1 MTRPED
7 VASAC
12 ATVARATTRE
22 EARAALETLRAR
34 AFRASESSEAS
45 TRSSSAVDDG
55 LRIDDVED
63 ACACALTHGR
73 GRWYETFSARDR
85 TRLVDD
91 WFAAR
96 GLGDVGLAGAVRA
109 CARVLGRSTTTT
121 TRGRGVGG
129 ARTSAEDTVV
139 VESAVRYYVELA
151 RGGAIGTLVRFAER
165 AEDDAGARETAEMT
179 LSAFDGLDR
188 RFEIPHY
195 RTVEAYDAE
204 VARQVID
211 AAEDAP
217 RSAAR
222 TASRACRRGGAAA
235 IARATLRALAP
246 RVRALDVEAM
256 RAIIERSDVPESLR
270 WATRMMNEVSDV
282 DSACRWI
289 TEMFREFDGDER
301 SAHCSWRTLD
311 VMLRV
316 LLRDRYWSC
325 EATRF
330 TLSESLL
337 LRKGVPRASLPA
349 LLRLTMLRPIT
360 QGCDA
365 TRSKAARDSSARAIV
380 EDWSTEDFV
389 RCASAEL
396 QQHVTSAVRVLVAVL
411 TKEEWDAIRGNL
423 TSLVLKGVSARLN
436 GTNER
441 VWRHA
446 QKVAKSLSIKLDAG
460 KPLNLFDEDN
470 ENEEDEESE
479 WEHDVASI
487 LRDDVD
493 VDVIEEDGT
502 EEQTPPV
509 AEPSVST
516 GFDIKAVDPD
526 EVVDMW
532 SARRDESE
540 SSASESDDY
549 SDDELV
555 PYDMDSDDDETL
567 RSGDPASLTAMR
579 IASLPKPQTMRE
591 CINALRQCRSGDA
604 STRQTDIDVADAA
617 EGAIHALADIIAA
630 RPHEL
635 ASCAADLGVA
645 VLHAQPPTPDS
656 DPLDR
661 ARRQGLTALFVATP
675 GLAGPAV
682 IKHALSGNCD
692 ASHVMDTLSSVE
704 SAMSQLAS
712 PRDVERLDDVSDDR
726 ATPVHRVGTERRFAP
741 NSMRARAKTTRSLP
755 SRSHV
760 IGDSFLGPLIEAA
773 VHRLD
778 LEAESA
784 HTLDGVDAMIHGQ
797 ILYTLGQCV
806 RHTQNTHEGPL
817 FAQTVLEFASGRVF
831 ADSAHPHI
839 RRAAF
844 VTAGLVA
851 TSLTDIPVA
860 IAYADDAPLARALE
874 TFTTRA
880 SERHRSDYDADVRA
894 AAAFA
899 LAALA
904 ECKLR
909 ARDAVDRLDDA
920 TAHHPSPPRITARIP
935 DASVTL

>member
-1 MTRPED
+1 MTRSED

-12 ATVARATTRE
+12 ASVARATTRE

-34 AFRASESSEAS
+34 AFRASEASEAS
-45 TRSSSAVDDG
+45 TRSSSAAADG

-73 GRWYETFSARDR
+73 GRWYETLSARDR

-96 GLGDVGLAGAVRA
+96 GLGGVGLAGAVRA
-109 CARVLGRSTTTT
+109 CARVSGRSTTTA
-121 TRGRGVGG
+121 RGRGDGG
-129 ARTSAEDTVV
+129 ARTTSAEETVV

-151 RGGAIGTLVRFAER
+151 RGGAIGALVRFAER
-165 AEDDAGARETAEMT
+165 AEDDAGAMETAEMT
-179 LSAFDGLDR
+179 LSAFDRLDR

-222 TASRACRRGGAAA
+222 TASRTCRRGGAAA

-256 RAIIERSDVPESLR
+256 RGIIERSEVPESLR
-270 WATRMMNEVSDV
+270 WATRMMNEVSDA

-289 TEMFREFDGDER
+289 TEMFRECDGAER
-301 SAHCSWRTLD
+301 SAHCSWRTFD
-311 VMLRV
+311 VILRV

-337 LRKGVPRASLPA
+337 LRKGVPRAALPA

-365 TRSKAARDSSARAIV
+365 TRSKAALDSNARAIV

-396 QQHVTSAVRVLVAVL
+396 QQHVTSAVRVLVTVL

-436 GTNER
+436 GTNGR

-460 KPLNLFDEDN
+460 KPLNLFDEGD

-487 LRDDVD
+487 LRDDVV
-493 VDVIEEDGT
+493 VDVIEDGT

-532 SARRDESE
+532 SARRDESD

-549 SDDELV
+549 SDDDLV

-617 EGAIHALADIIAA
+617 EGAIYALADIIAA

-712 PRDVERLDDVSDDR
+712 PRDVERLDDTSDDR

-755 SRSHV
+755 SKSHV

-773 VHRLD
+773 VHRLN

-831 ADSAHPHI
+831 ADSVHPHI

-844 VTAGLVA
+844 ITAGLVA
-851 TSLTDIPVA
+851 TSLTAIPVA

-894 AAAFA
+894 AAGFA
-899 LAALA
+899 LSALA

-909 ARDAVDRLDDA
+909 AHDAVDRLDDA

-935 DASVTL
+935 DAPVTL